1 MTYQR
6 FVALGDSLTEGLDDL
21 HPDNSIYRGWADL
34 VAERLAADA
43 PALRYANLGVRG
55 RRLDQIVVEQ
65 FPAAADLEPD
75 LVALFGGANDLMTT
89 RGYRAD
95 VVAKRVRGAVR
106 LLTDIAPEVV
116 VFTLSDV
123 SNRIPAVRWMGSR
136 IQAFN
141 DIMREAADRH
151 GAHLVDLW
159 PDESVHDLRYFGRDR
174 LHLSEHGHRR
184 VAGHTLDALGVPYER
199 SWLEPLPGDPATRA
213 CSPTPAGCGVRCCRP
228 RAPGWSTT
236 SPDAPPATGSPP
248 SARSSRPSSAT
259 CSPATATRAP
269 APEPAPGDHPP
280 GPDAHGPHGNGDTH
294 RIRHPT

>member
-199 SWLEPLPGDPATRA
+199 SWLEPLPGDPAD
-213 CSPTPAGCGVRCCRP
+213 
-228 RAPGWSTT
+228 PGLLAHARWVW
-236 SPDAPPATGSPP
+236 GSVLP
-248 SARSSRPSSAT
+248 SARTRLVNYLTGRSAGDGFTAKRPQLAPVLGDVLT
-259 CSPATATRAP
+259 GDRDTRAR
-269 APEPAPGDHPP
+269 A
-280 GPDAHGPHGNGDTH
+280 
-294 RIRHPT
+294 